1 MEIGLAV
8 DLVQKTLL
16 AALALTAPILGA
28 VLLLAL
34 FLAIVTTV
42 FNLQEQTLTTVPKIV
57 AALVLTLLLAP
68 WMLRSVLDFT
78 VPLLRDVLANGGN

>member
-1 MEIGLAV
+1 MEIGLAI

-16 AALALTAPILGA
+16 AALALAAPILGA

-34 FLAIVTTV
+34 FLAILTTV
-42 FNLQEQTLTTVPKIV
+42 FNLQEQTLTTVPKI
-57 AALVLTLLLAP
+57 AAAFVLTLVLAP

-78 VPLLRDVLANGGN
+78 VPLLRDVLANAGN